1 MNKSVIFI
9 GFGSIGQRHYANL
22 FDVSKNIK
30 VKTYIGENKREIKKR
45 PNNKLSINNIEVIL
59 NKNKLKTELEFL
71 AAGDIVLICNRSS
84 DHSSYLEFVSS
95 NVKKDVLIVIEK
107 PLSTNLFELK
117 KISHIRKN
125 SNIFVISQFRC
136 SPVFSELKKI
146 INNKNYGDLISF
158 SLINHE
164 AIQNWHPWENFRDS
178 YSTQKSFGGGCLL
191 TQIHDLEILYGLLG
205 LPEKVHF
212 FFGDGNNLNID
223 VDDYY
228 LASLVFRNQRDIFG
242 TITSSYYSNAKPRMH
257 YFTFENAFISWNLN
271 QDTLNIDYKKD
282 MNLKSFS
289 RNQLFISLARQMIY
303 LSNELMR
310 NNEPKIQNN
319 FGLISIKDAFI
330 FNEWLLSSI

>member
-1 MNKSVIFI
+1 MLIYLMS
-9 GFGSIGQRHYANL
+9 L
-22 FDVSKNIK
+22 KNIK
-30 VKTYIGENKREIKKR
+30 VKTYIGENKKEITKR
-45 PNNKLSINNIEVIL
+45 PNNKLSINNIEVIF
-59 NKNKLKTELEFL
+59 NKKQLESELEIL
-71 AAGDIVLICNRSS
+71 VGGDIVLICNKSS
-84 DHSSYLEFVSS
+84 DHSSYLDFVSS
-95 NVKKDVLIVIEK
+95 NVKKDVLIIVEK
-107 PLSTNLFELK
+107 PLATKFSELK

-136 SPVFSELKKI
+136 SPVFGELKRI

-178 YSTQKSFGGGCLL
+178 YSTQKSSGGGCLL

-228 LASLVFRNQRDIFG
+228 LGSFVFRNQRDIFG

-257 YFTFENAFISWNLN
+257 YFTFENAFISWDLN
-271 QDTLNIDYKKD
+271 QDTLNINYKKD

-289 RNQLFISLARQMIY
+289 RNELFISLARQMIY
-303 LSNELMR
+303 LS
-310 NNEPKIQNN
+310 K
-319 FGLISIKDAFI
+319 
-330 FNEWLLSSI
+330 

>member
-1 MNKSVIFI
+1 LNKSVIFI

-22 FDVSKNIK
+22 FHVFKNLKI
-30 VKTYIGENKREIKKR
+30 KTYIGENKKEITKR
-45 PNNKLSINNIEVIL
+45 PNNKLSINNIQVIF
-59 NKNKLKTELEFL
+59 NKKQLETELEIL
-71 AAGDIVLICNRSS
+71 VGGDIVLICNKSS
-84 DHSSYLEFVSS
+84 DHSSYLDFVSS

-136 SPVFSELKKI
+136 SPVFSELKRI

-178 YSTQKSFGGGCLL
+178 YSTQKSSGGGCLL

-212 FFGDGNNLNID
+212 FFGDGNNLNIE

-228 LASLVFRNQRDIFG
+228 LGSFVFRNQRDIFG
-242 TITSSYYSNAKPRMH
+242 TITSSYYSNAKPRIH

-271 QDTLNIDYKKD
+271 EDTLNINYKKD
-282 MNLKSFS
+282 LNLKSFS
-289 RNQLFISLARQMIY
+289 RNELFINLARQMIY
-303 LSNELMR
+303 ISEDLKK
-310 NNEPKIQNN
+310 NNEPKIQNDS
-319 FGLISIKDAFI
+319 GLISIKDAFI

>member
-22 FDVSKNIK
+22 FHVFKNLKI
-30 VKTYIGENKREIKKR
+30 KTYIGENKKEITKR
-45 PNNKLSINNIEVIL
+45 PNNKLSINNIEVIF
-59 NKNKLKTELEFL
+59 NKKQLQSELEIL
-71 AAGDIVLICNRSS
+71 VGGDIVLICNKSS
-84 DHSSYLEFVSS
+84 DHSLYLDFVSS

-136 SPVFSELKKI
+136 SPVFSELKRI

-178 YSTQKSFGGGCLL
+178 YSTQKSSGGGCLL

-228 LASLVFRNQRDIFG
+228 LGSFVFRNQRDIFG

-257 YFTFENAFISWNLN
+257 YFTFENAFISWDLN
-271 QDTLNIDYKKD
+271 QDTLNINYKKD
-282 MNLKSFS
+282 TNLKSFS
-289 RNQLFISLARQMIY
+289 RNELFKSLARQMIY
-303 LSNELMR
+303 LSNELKR

-319 FGLISIKDAFI
+319 FGLISIKEAFI

>member
-9 GFGSIGQRHYANL
+9 GFGSIGQRHYSNL
-22 FDVSKNIK
+22 LDVFKNIK
-30 VKTYIGENKREIKKR
+30 AKTYIGENKREITKR
-45 PNNKLSINNIEVIL
+45 PNNKLSFNNIEVIF
-59 NKNKLKTELEFL
+59 NKNQLKTELEL
-71 AAGDIVLICNRSS
+71 LVAGDIVLICNRSS
-84 DHSSYLEFVSS
+84 DHSFYLEFV
-95 NVKKDVLIVIEK
+95 NLYVKKDVLIVVEK
-107 PLSTNLFELK
+107 PLATELFDLK
-117 KISHIRKN
+117 KVSRLRKN
-125 SNIFVISQFRC
+125 ANIFVISQFRC
-136 SPVFSELKKI
+136 SPVFSEIKNI
-146 INNKNYGDLISF
+146 IKNKNYGDLISF

-212 FFGDGNNLNID
+212 FFGDGKNLNID

-228 LASLVFRNQRDIFG
+228 LASFVFKNERDIFG

-271 QDTLNIDYKKD
+271 EDTLDINYKKD
-282 MNLKSFS
+282 LNLNSFS
-289 RNQLFISLARQMIY
+289 RNELFINLARQMIY
-303 LSNELMR
+303 LSEDLKKNI
-310 NNEPKIQNN
+310 EPKIQND
-319 FGLISIKDAFI
+319 FGLVSIKDAFI